1 VTTEASPQSLID
13 IRGLT
18 KQFHVGPG
26 RHLTALED
34 VSLTISPGETLG
46 LVGES
51 GSGKSTLARCIVQLI
66 EPTSGEVLLD
76 GVNLVGLSHQKL
88 RRRYRDVQMVFQDP
102 NSSLNPRMSVRQV
115 LSEPLKLHL
124 KMTRQQR
131 DERLLELIEL
141 VSLTPAHL
149 DRYPHELSGGQRQ
162 RVGIA
167 RAIAVEP
174 KLVILDEPTSSLDVS
189 VRGQMLDLL
198 QELQQ
203 RLNLAYLFIS
213 HDLHVVRYLSDRVA
227 VMYLG
232 EIVEAGPAKAVFS
245 APMHPYTKALI
256 AATPEPVYGAR
267 TEERPRL
274 VGEIPSPINLGE
286 HCRLVTRCPVAQPS
300 CSQAHPAL
308 EAASDVRLV
317 RCPPALA
324 EFRAAASK
332 TEDALQK
339 S

>member
-1 VTTEASPQSLID
+1 M
-13 IRGLT
+13 
-18 KQFHVGPG
+18 
-26 RHLTALED
+26 
-34 VSLTISPGETLG
+34 
-46 LVGES
+46 
-51 GSGKSTLARCIVQLI
+51 QLL

-76 GVNLVGLSHQKL
+76 GLNLVGLGHQDL

-124 KMTRQQR
+124 KMNRRQREQR
-131 DERLLELIEL
+131 VAELIEL

-167 RAIAVEP
+167 RAIAVQP

-189 VRGQMLDLL
+189 VRGQVLDLL
-198 QELQQ
+198 QDLQQ
-203 RLNLAYLFIS
+203 RMNLAYLFIS

-232 EIVEAGPAKAVFS
+232 EIVESGPAKAVFS
-245 APMHPYTKALI
+245 SPMHPYTKALLS
-256 AATPEPVYGAR
+256 ATPEAVYGTR
-267 TEERPRL
+267 KHQRLRL
-274 VGEIPSPINLGE
+274 VGEIPSPVNLGE

-300 CSQAHPAL
+300 CGQSHPSL
-308 EAASDVRLV
+308 EAASDVHLL

-324 EFRAAASK
+324 EPHMAVSN
-332 TEDALQK
+332 TEGTLQE

>member
-1 VTTEASPQSLID
+1 MTEAAPQSLID

-76 GVNLVGLSHQKL
+76 GVNLVGLRHQKL

-115 LSEPLKLHL
+115 LAEPLKLHL
-124 KMTRQQR
+124 KMTGRQR

-141 VSLTPAHL
+141 VSLTPDHL

-198 QELQQ
+198 QDLQQ

-232 EIVEAGPAKAVFS
+232 EIVETGPAKAVFS
-245 APMHPYTKALI
+245 APVHPYTKALI

-267 TEERPRL
+267 TGERPRL

-300 CSQAHPAL
+300 CSQSHPAL

-324 EFRAAASK
+324 ELRAAASPA
-332 TEDALQK
+332 EDALQK